1 MKEFKIVPIRNGT
14 VLDHLEAGSGLA
26 ILQALGYPVK
36 GSLKVTSLAM
46 NLPSERAGAKDV
58 VKFEDVE
65 FNEEELAAIKGASKT
80 GSLVVIR
87 NYDVAE
93 KLRW

>member
-26 ILQALGYPVK
+26 ILQALGYPVD
-36 GSLKVTSLAM
+36 GSRKVISLAM

-65 FNEEELAAIKGASKT
+65 FDDEELAAIKGASKT

-87 NYDVAE
+87 NYDVAD

>member
-26 ILQALGYPVK
+26 ILQSLGFPVA
-36 GSLKVTSLAM
+36 GSNKVISLAI

-58 VKFEDVE
+58 VKFENIE
-65 FNEEELAAIKGASKT
+65 FTTEELAEVKSASKT
-80 GSLVVIR
+80 GTLVVIR

-93 KLRW
+93 KIRW